1 MICINVIDRYHYCS
15 DKDKEKE
22 KYYREHKL
30 TEKEQQKTDEFHKKM
45 EDYVIKTNGENGLSY
60 YRFEPEGS
68 IEYREELGYISVGN
82 FDRDEVTVFS
92 YGKTIDEA
100 FFNATI
106 NFEFNVYSD
115 YELHNRQN
123 LNKQYSE
130 RFLDGNYSED
140 DYHGPFFWSEFA
152 LQDFRK
158 YYGDAIPE
166 EIISNYENYLEKIGE
181 GSYKYDYVTNSLV
194 PSNKKV
200 KQLKSKTTKK

>member
-60 YRFEPEGS
+60 YRYELEGS

-82 FDRDEVTVFS
+82 FDRDEVKVFS
-92 YGKTIDEA
+92 YGKTIDKA
-100 FFNATI
+100 FQNATI
-106 NFEFNVYSD
+106 NFEFHVYSD

-166 EIISNYENYLEKIGE
+166 NIIHCYENYLMEVE
-181 GSYKYDYVTNSLV
+181 NESFKYDHETNSLV
-194 PSNKKV
+194 KAGLSLKKR
-200 KQLKSKTTKK
+200 K

>member
-1 MICINVIDRYHYCS
+1 MICINVIDTYHYCS

-30 TEKEQQKTDEFHKKM
+30 TEEEQQKTDEFHKKM
-45 EDYVIKTNGENGLSY
+45 EDYVIKTNGENGLTY
-60 YRFEPEGS
+60 YHYGPEGS
-68 IEYREELGYISVGN
+68 IVYREGLGYISVGN

-92 YGKTIDEA
+92 YGKNIEEA
-100 FFNATI
+100 FLNATI
-106 NFEFNVYSD
+106 SFEFNVYSD

-166 EIISNYENYLEKIGE
+166 NIIQFYEKYLMEVE
-181 GSYKYDYVTNSLV
+181 NESFKYDHETNSLV
-194 PSNKKV
+194 KAGLSSKK
-200 KQLKSKTTKK
+200 KK

>member
-30 TEKEQQKTDEFHKKM
+30 TEEEQQKTDEFHKKM
-45 EDYVIKTNGENGLSY
+45 KDYVIKTNGENGLTY
-60 YRFEPEGS
+60 YRYEPEGS

-82 FDRDEVTVFS
+82 FDRDEVTIFS
-92 YGKTIDEA
+92 YGKNIEEA
-100 FFNATI
+100 FLNATI
-106 NFEFNVYSD
+106 NFEFHVYSD

-158 YYGDAIPE
+158 YYGDAIPVN
-166 EIISNYENYLEKIGE
+166 IIHLYEKYLMEVE
-181 GSYKYDYVTNSLV
+181 NESFKYDHETNSLV
-194 PSNKKV
+194 KAGLSLKK
-200 KQLKSKTTKK
+200 KK

>member
-1 MICINVIDRYHYCS
+1 MICINVIDRYRYCS

-30 TEKEQQKTDEFHKKM
+30 TEEEQQKTDEFYKKM
-45 EDYVIKTNGENGLSY
+45 EDYVIKTNGENGLTY
-60 YRFEPEGS
+60 YRYEPEGS

-92 YGKTIDEA
+92 YGKNIEEA
-100 FFNATI
+100 FLNATI
-106 NFEFNVYSD
+106 NFEFHVYSD

-123 LNKQYSE
+123 LNKQYSA

-158 YYGDAIPE
+158 YYGDAIPVN
-166 EIISNYENYLEKIGE
+166 IIHFYEKYLMEVE
-181 GSYKYDYVTNSLV
+181 NESFKYDHETNSLV
-194 PSNKKV
+194 KAGLSLKK
-200 KQLKSKTTKK
+200 KK

>member
-1 MICINVIDRYHYCS
+1 MICINVIDMYHYCS

-30 TEKEQQKTDEFHKKM
+30 TEEEQQKTDEFHKKM
-45 EDYVIKTNGENGLSY
+45 EDYVIKTNGENGLTY
-60 YRFEPEGS
+60 YRYEPEGS

-92 YGKTIDEA
+92 YGKNIEEA
-100 FFNATI
+100 FLNATI
-106 NFEFNVYSD
+106 NFEFHVYSD

-158 YYGDAIPE
+158 YYGDAIPVN
-166 EIISNYENYLEKIGE
+166 IIHFYEKYLMEVE
-181 GSYKYDYVTNSLV
+181 NESFKYDHETNSLV
-194 PSNKKV
+194 KAGLSLKK
-200 KQLKSKTTKK
+200 KK